1 MCTHS
6 GPAPEKPNNDTTHS
20 HKWTHRAR
28 SLATTRKARRN
39 TERDFL
45 PRTRRPCKKSWAQ
58 GQLQLRAARSA
69 RSGSRTAA
77 RPASAPRA
85 APARTTAAARR
96 SPATSKRRRKRRAA
110 GSRQAAK
117 PRHQRQGRAGP
128 VACRWPCAM
137 AREHRAVQTN
147 ARSSCRS
154 GGGQLGRT
162 CEDATHTGPGARAK
176 DRRFRADCK
185 RPAQPLGG
193 CVPSDAQSIP
203 EYHNGSD
210 GDVAKCSSIVTEHEK
225 STRHLPNSRQ
235 RPSLG
240 MSLGH
245 AQINKR
251 PACTR

>member
-137 AREHRAVQTN
+137 AREHRAVCKQMRDRVAGAAAGSSA
-147 ARSSCRS
+147 ARVRMRRIRGRARVRRI
-154 GGGQLGRT
+154 GGFGRI
-162 CEDATHTGPGARAK
+162 ARGRHSRWAGAYLLMPRVSQSTTTA
-176 DRRFRADCK
+176 AMVTS
-185 RPAQPLGG
+185 QSVPL
-193 CVPSDAQSIP
+193 
-203 EYHNGSD
+203 
-210 GDVAKCSSIVTEHEK
+210 
-225 STRHLPNSRQ
+225 L
-235 RPSLG
+235 
-240 MSLGH
+240 
-245 AQINKR
+245 
-251 PACTR
+251 

>member
-69 RSGSRTAA
+69 RSGSRTAT

-128 VACRWPCAM
+128 
-137 AREHRAVQTN
+137 
-147 ARSSCRS
+147 
-154 GGGQLGRT
+154 
-162 CEDATHTGPGARAK
+162 
-176 DRRFRADCK
+176 
-185 RPAQPLGG
+185 
-193 CVPSDAQSIP
+193 SDAQSIP
-203 EYHNGSD
+203 EYDNGSD
-210 GDVAKCSSIVTEHEK
+210 GDVSKCSSIVIEHGK
-225 STRHLPNSRQ
+225 SARHLLSARQ
-235 RPSLG
+235 TETGGPDPWLLACSG
-240 MSLGH
+240 YP
-245 AQINKR
+245 R
-251 PACTR
+251 PAGAPSRPRREASHLRF